1 MKAAVK
7 LWAMI
12 NPQITKKIKNPNSIK
27 TQILI
32 PDTFNVFI
40 HSIKDTLI
48 A

>member
-12 NPQITKKIKNPNSIK
+12 NPQATKNMKTPNSIK

-32 PDTFNVFI
+32 PDTFDVFI
-40 HSIKDTLI
+40 HSI
-48 A
+48 